1 MRVFYSRVSSNDGS
15 QNPERQLQKLKG
27 FDYVFT
33 DYCSGSIPLLERA
46 KGSQIK
52 KLIDDGKLSHLEIH
66 SIDRVGR
73 TTLDVLGIWDDLT
86 KRGITIV
93 CRNPNIRNIDD
104 NGRVDKFSELMMSI
118 LSTMSQFERN
128 LIRERQMEGIKI
140 RKEKGLY
147 SGRRI
152 GTMDTTAGLLEKERS
167 KMILKYLNKQYSYN
181 EIARIV
187 PCSRTTITKIKK
199 AKEALQ
205 ISKCN

>member
-1 MRVFYSRVSSNDGS
+1 MKVFYSRVSSNDGS

-33 DYCSGSIPLLERA
+33 DYCSGSIPLFERP

-52 KLIDDGKLSHLEIH
+52 KMLDDGMLNHLEIH
-66 SIDRVGR
+66 SIDRLGR
-73 TTLDVLGIWDDLT
+73 TTLDVLGIWEDLT
-86 KRGITIV
+86 KRGISVV

-118 LSTMSQFERN
+118 LSTMSSFERN

-152 GTMDTTAGLLEKERS
+152 GTVDTTQRLLEKERS
-167 KMILKYLNKQYSYN
+167 KIILKYLDKQYSYD
-181 EIARIV
+181 EISKIV
-187 PCSRTTITKIKK
+187 PCSRTTITKVKK
-199 AKEALQ
+199 AQELMAT
-205 ISKCN
+205 S

>member
-1 MRVFYSRVSSNDGS
+1 MKVFYSRVSSNDGS

-33 DYCSGSIPLLERA
+33 DYCSGSIPLFERP

-52 KLIDDGKLSHLEIH
+52 KMLDDGTLNHLEIH
-66 SIDRVGR
+66 SIDRLGR
-73 TTLDVLGIWDDLT
+73 TTLDVLGIWEDLT
-86 KRGITIV
+86 KRGISVV

-118 LSTMSQFERN
+118 LSTMSSFERN

-152 GTMDTTAGLLEKERS
+152 GTTDTTQSLLDKERS
-167 KMILKYLNKQYSYN
+167 KTILKYLDKQYPYK
-181 EIARIV
+181 EIAKIV
-187 PCSRTTITKIKK
+187 PCSRTTITKVKK
-199 AKEALQ
+199 AHELMAT
-205 ISKCN
+205 S